1 MKFRELRRFVFG
13 FCLLAG
19 FMSLTGCH
27 ADPAKGSN
35 EKWLSQVDTQAVI
48 VGENYY
54 MPDFDQNQIMIWN
67 FSDQSL
73 RQWDFFE
80 DAQMPSGKI
89 RRITSPDARRL
100 AIWTQNEE
108 ETAGS

>member
-1 MKFRELRRFVFG
+1 
-13 FCLLAG
+13 
-19 FMSLTGCH
+19 MSLTGCH

-89 RRITSPDARRL
+89 RRITSQTPAGWPFGHKTKKRL
-100 AIWTQNEE
+100 PAVMGKIK
-108 ETAGS
+108 

>member
-54 MPDFDQNQIMIWN
+54 MADFDQNQIMIWN
-67 FSDQSL
+67 FSDRPPAGHLDTKRRRDCRQLWEKSNDRKSL
-73 RQWDFFE
+73 ESER
-80 DAQMPSGKI
+80 DAVGKK
-89 RRITSPDARRL
+89 DHCD
-100 AIWTQNEE
+100 
-108 ETAGS
+108 